1 MQIHWEQNKQA
12 LADRN
17 RERLLRMVQVIQSFS
32 SSFTLRPVSVKLTR
46 VGSAPAFSDTN
57 RIWFQENLVADLTT
71 KQGVAS
77 LKGLTLHE
85 ISHILLSPRV
95 GSEFR
100 DWVIERDLSKAWNAL
115 EDQRIESQLIALYP
129 SIRDWFEATMNHY
142 LLATPHHYQMAFPLI
157 HGRKYLDKNVRKI
170 ARDMFLYPDRVA
182 ELEDIIDQFR
192 ALNMSNP
199 ADTEVG
205 KDLVARYHELTK
217 DLTMDNPHGHDVRS
231 DTEHTT
237 DINSKPLS
245 SKKQKDASENVEEDD
260 SPYDDVNPD
269 DSDDED
275 WDDED
280 EDDWDSDEDTDS
292 GEGDDSDDED
302 DDSDDEADSDSDDEG
317 EDNSDSDSDDESE
330 GEDDSDS
337 DSDDE
342 SEGEADSDDGADDH
356 TTDTN
361 TESKNPS
368 SDEELEALEKELQ
381 DALQNKLDESLERL
395 DDKLNNDIDI
405 YNGDIL
411 LEGERLP
418 DPAHYK
424 YAEQQPVSPEAVD
437 GAEAFASEL
446 RRLRAD
452 FDPAWHRRVD
462 TGRINPSRWEQGC
475 EFDEA
480 FDRYENGRAD
490 ATDIEAVVL
499 LDVSGS
505 MSGQIRQA
513 SESMWAI
520 KRALDVIN
528 ATTSVVGYSDSD
540 MMIYSPD
547 ERAGDRMT
555 YVGVHGSTN
564 PTKSLQYAQG
574 LLANSNRAIKLL
586 IVITDGEWDA
596 SSLERSEQSIREMRD
611 GGVLTSLAWLANYN
625 LDLQEK
631 NLHGAEIVSHVR
643 NASDLVHLGRSL
655 VQVAID
661 RHLAH

>member
-1 MQIHWEQNKQA
+1 
-12 LADRN
+12 
-17 RERLLRMVQVIQSFS
+17 
-32 SSFTLRPVSVKLTR
+32 
-46 VGSAPAFSDTN
+46 
-57 RIWFQENLVADLTT
+57 
-71 KQGVAS
+71 
-77 LKGLTLHE
+77 
-85 ISHILLSPRV
+85 
-95 GSEFR
+95 
-100 DWVIERDLSKAWNAL
+100 
-115 EDQRIESQLIALYP
+115 
-129 SIRDWFEATMNHY
+129 
-142 LLATPHHYQMAFPLI
+142 
-157 HGRKYLDKNVRKI
+157 
-170 ARDMFLYPDRVA
+170 
-182 ELEDIIDQFR
+182 
-192 ALNMSNP
+192 MSNP

-269 DSDDED
+269 DWDDEDSDDEDSDDED
-275 WDDED
+275 WDDEDSDDEDEDDEDEDED

-292 GEGDDSDDED
+292 GEGDDSDDE
-302 DDSDDEADSDSDDEG
+302 ADLDSDDEG
-317 EDNSDSDSDDESE
+317 KDDS
-330 GEDDSDS
+330 DSDS

-342 SEGEADSDDGADDH
+342 SEGEADSDEGADDQ

-424 YAEQQPVSPEAVD
+424 YAEQQPVSPEAVA

-452 FDPAWHRRVD
+452 YDPAWHRRVD

-505 MSGQIRQA
+505 MSGQIQKA

-596 SSLERSEQSIREMRD
+596 SSLEKSEQSIREMRD

>member
-1 MQIHWEQNKQA
+1 M
-12 LADRN
+12 
-17 RERLLRMVQVIQSFS
+17 
-32 SSFTLRPVSVKLTR
+32 
-46 VGSAPAFSDTN
+46 
-57 RIWFQENLVADLTT
+57 
-71 KQGVAS
+71 
-77 LKGLTLHE
+77 
-85 ISHILLSPRV
+85 
-95 GSEFR
+95 
-100 DWVIERDLSKAWNAL
+100 
-115 EDQRIESQLIALYP
+115 
-129 SIRDWFEATMNHY
+129 
-142 LLATPHHYQMAFPLI
+142 
-157 HGRKYLDKNVRKI
+157 
-170 ARDMFLYPDRVA
+170 
-182 ELEDIIDQFR
+182 
-192 ALNMSNP
+192 
-199 ADTEVG
+199 
-205 KDLVARYHELTK
+205 
-217 DLTMDNPHGHDVRS
+217 
-231 DTEHTT
+231 
-237 DINSKPLS
+237 
-245 SKKQKDASENVEEDD
+245 
-260 SPYDDVNPD
+260 
-269 DSDDED
+269 
-275 WDDED
+275 
-280 EDDWDSDEDTDS
+280 
-292 GEGDDSDDED
+292 
-302 DDSDDEADSDSDDEG
+302 
-317 EDNSDSDSDDESE
+317 
-330 GEDDSDS
+330 
-337 DSDDE
+337 
-342 SEGEADSDDGADDH
+342 
-356 TTDTN
+356 
-361 TESKNPS
+361 
-368 SDEELEALEKELQ
+368 EALEKELQ
-381 DALQNKLDESLERL
+381 DALQSKLDESLERL

-418 DPAHYK
+418 DPEAYK
-424 YAEQQPVSPEAVD
+424 YAQQEPVSPEAVE

-505 MSGQIRQA
+505 MGSQIRQA

-520 KRALDVIN
+520 KKALDVIN

-540 MMIYSPD
+540 MMIYRPD

-555 YVGVHGSTN
+555 YVGVHGGTN

-586 IVITDGEWDA
+586 IVITDGEWDS
-596 SSLERSEQSIREMRD
+596 SSLEKSEQSIREMRD

-655 VQVAID
+655 VQVAIE